1 MRQYEEILSKI
12 SPIFYKLIEYRD
24 YFSES
29 RFLIRSYLR
38 QKDFPNVSELHL
50 SPGNINYFYIVDIA
64 SLLPFIRKI
73 GSKRI
78 ILLTTKDKVTEE
90 VRHYI
95 RLDEV
100 IVNMILNKFSYNDEY
115 ISSFSGS
122 LYRVDFETLFI
133 TLVGRSTYE
142 TIRRNIK

>member
-142 TIRRNIK
+142 AIRNNIK

>member
-1 MRQYEEILSKI
+1 MKQYESVLNKI
-12 SPIFYKLIEYRD
+12 SPMFYKLIQYRE

-38 QKDFPNVSELHL
+38 QKDFPNVSELYL
-50 SPGNINYFYIVDIA
+50 SPGNINYFYIVGIA
-64 SLLPFIRKI
+64 NLLPFIRKI

-100 IVNMILNKFSYNDEY
+100 IVNMILNKFSYNDKY

-133 TLVGRSTYE
+133 TLVGRELYDA
-142 TIRRNIK
+142 IRTSIK

>member
-1 MRQYEEILSKI
+1 MIPYEKILGKVTPTFFKLLQYRE
-12 SPIFYKLIEYRD
+12 

-38 QKDFPNVSELHL
+38 HKDFPNVSEVHL
-50 SPGNINYFYIVDIA
+50 SPGNINYFYIIDIA
-64 SLLPFIRKI
+64 SLLPFVRKI
-73 GSKRI
+73 VSKRI

-95 RLDEV
+95 FLDEI

-115 ISSFSGS
+115 ISSMYSSFM
-122 LYRVDFETLFI
+122 VDFKTLFI
-133 TLVGRSTYE
+133 ALVGKDMYD
-142 TIRRNIK
+142 TIRTNIK

>member
-100 IVNMILNKFSYNDEY
+100 IVNMILNKFSYNDKY

-122 LYRVDFETLFI
+122 LYRLDFETLFI

>member
-1 MRQYEEILSKI
+1 MRPYEQILNKI
-12 SPIFYKLIEYRD
+12 SPVLYKLIEYRD

-122 LYRVDFETLFI
+122 LYRVNFETLFI

-142 TIRRNIK
+142 AIRNNIK